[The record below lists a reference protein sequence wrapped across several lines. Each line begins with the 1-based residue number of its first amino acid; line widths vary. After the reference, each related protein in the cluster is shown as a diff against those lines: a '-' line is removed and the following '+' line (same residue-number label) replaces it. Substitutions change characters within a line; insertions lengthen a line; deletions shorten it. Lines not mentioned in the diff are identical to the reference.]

1 MRILFL
7 DILTDD
13 PKLRM
18 LAEQDIMKMRYSELF
33 RKGFGHAD
41 DLWTT
46 VDASQDVFPS
56 LLSFDA
62 LVISGS
68 MENAIKGQEKPWM
81 YRTYDFIR
89 DVVRANIPVLGV
101 CGGLQFTVRSL
112 GGEVIRNTAGRN
124 FGLSHTKLTD
134 DGKKDALLSTYEDS
148 AHVFV
153 SHSYRAADLPM
164 NCQLLAQSEECP
176 FDAIGYGQHVR
187 LLQFHPEFTAEILA
201 GLAELHKETLVKEG
215 HASESGFADYVA
227 QTYQLQGTGHR
238 LLGSIVPFFQ
248 SVKKRRCYSTNEV
261 REMLGLEPV

>member
-13 PKLRM
+13 PRLRAI
-18 LAEQDIMKMRYSELF
+18 AEQDIMKMSYSELF

-41 DLWTT
+41 DLWTV
-46 VDASQDVFPS
+46 VDASRDVLPS

-68 MENAIKGQEKPWM
+68 MENAIKDQEKPWM
-81 YRTYDFIR
+81 HRTYDFIR
-89 DVVRANIPVLGV
+89 DVIQANIPVFGV

-112 GGEVIRNTAGRN
+112 GGEVIRNTSGRN

-134 DGKKDALLSTYEDS
+134 DGKKDPLLSTYEDS
-148 AHVFV
+148 AQVFV
-153 SHSYRAADLPM
+153 SHSYRAADLPT
-164 NCQLLAQSEECP
+164 NCQLLSQSEKCP
-176 FDAIGYGQHVR
+176 FDAIGYGSHVR
-187 LLQFHPEFTAEILA
+187 LLQFHPEFNAEIIA

-227 QTYQLQGTGHR
+227 RTRQLQGTGHR
-238 LLGSIVPFFQ
+238 LLGSVVPFFELVRAA
-248 SVKKRRCYSTNEV
+248 SSSST
-261 REMLGLEPV
+261 